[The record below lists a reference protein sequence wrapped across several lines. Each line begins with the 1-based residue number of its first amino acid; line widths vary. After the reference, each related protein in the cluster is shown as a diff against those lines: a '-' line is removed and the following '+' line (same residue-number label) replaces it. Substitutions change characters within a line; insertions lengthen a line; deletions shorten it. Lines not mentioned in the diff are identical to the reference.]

1 VSAGPGAPGGRDAG
15 IAPIAILLVAPTG
28 RVDGSNARARALL
41 GRAAEQ
47 LHGRHVDEILRRRTA
62 ISPATAG
69 RGEVL
74 AIVGREAEVTVRA
87 RRLPLAR
94 SEPGWTAWL
103 LDPEDDDSPESTI
116 ATAEARDAFERG
128 ERLYRAV
135 FDQSYQATWVLSA
148 DAAILAANRRAL
160 ALMGRRAESAVG
172 CDASEVAFPRASEAS
187 RAALEIALAAIDRPD
202 PTQLT
207 IEDVDAAGSPR
218 VHEATVRAVTGPDA
232 RPLFL
237 VLEARD
243 ITERRRDEAELVSAR
258 LAAEAADR
266 AKSAFLARMSHEIRT
281 PLHAVLGFARLLLE
295 RSSPASEAHEPLR
308 AIEQA
313 GERLLALIEDV
324 LDLARIEAGG
334 MAVAEAP
341 ADMALLFDEL
351 GRRFGE
357 SALAKGL
364 AFEADLPDDLPA
376 WLYLDEAKL
385 RRVLGDLLDN
395 AVKYSEQGTV
405 RLVAAWEPAGLRDRL
420 VIEVSD
426 TGPGIEDQALRR
438 LFRPFEA
445 AAPSRAQGTGLGLA
459 LAHRLVRLMGGKLRV
474 DSQPARGTRIQVE
487 VPARPVEGLEGFAAV
502 RAKPHDADRP
512 AHRSGL
518 ARLSALAPELRDELE
533 RAAETAD
540 FARLERAVE
549 RAVEA
554 EPELGPEL
562 TATLDHFDYRR
573 LLDALGGPA
582 RPAPEE

>member
-1 VSAGPGAPGGRDAG
+1 MSAAPGKPGERGTGNAPVALLLVEPGGR
-15 IAPIAILLVAPTG
+15 VE
-28 RVDGSNARARALL
+28 GSNDRARALL
-41 GRAAEQ
+41 GRPAAK
-47 LHGRHVDEILRRRTA
+47 LHGRRVDEILRP
-62 ISPATAG
+62 PAVVPP
-69 RGEVL
+69 EP
-74 AIVGREAEVTVRA
+74 A
-87 RRLPLAR
+87 RRGDAMALVGGAGVTLRIRRFPLTR
-94 SEPGWTAWL
+94 SGPGSTVWL
-103 LDPEDDDSPESTI
+103 LEPDDDSPESTV
-116 ATAEARDAFERG
+116 ATVDARDAFERG

-160 ALMGRRAESAVG
+160 GLMARKAESAIG
-172 CDASEVAFPRASEAS
+172 CDAAAVAFPRASDAS

-207 IEDVDAAGSPR
+207 IEDVDVAGSPR

-243 ITERRRDEAELVSAR
+243 ITERRRDEEELVAAR

-295 RSSPASEAHEPLR
+295 RTSLASESHEPLR

-341 ADMALLFDEL
+341 ADTKQLFDDL

-357 SALAKGL
+357 SAGAKGL
-364 AFEADLPDDLPA
+364 SFEADLPDDLPA
-376 WLYLDEAKL
+376 WLHLDEAKI
-385 RRVLGDLLDN
+385 RRVLDDLLDN
-395 AVKYSEQGTV
+395 AVKYTEKGSV

-420 VIEVSD
+420 VLEVSD
-426 TGPGIEDQALRR
+426 SGPGIEEQALRR
-438 LFRPFEA
+438 LFRPFEGG
-445 AAPSRAQGTGLGLA
+445 APSRAQGTGLGLA
-459 LAHRLVRLMGGKLRV
+459 QAHRLGRHMGGKLRV
-474 DSQPARGTRIQVE
+474 DSQPGCGTRIQVE
-487 VPARPVEGLEGFAAV
+487 VPARPVEGLESFTAF
-502 RAKPHDADRP
+502 RAKPRGTDRP
-512 AHRSGL
+512 ALRSGL
-518 ARLSALAPELRDELE
+518 SLLSALAPELRDELE

-573 LLDALGGPA
+573 LLEALGDGPA
-582 RPAPEE
+582 PPDAGE